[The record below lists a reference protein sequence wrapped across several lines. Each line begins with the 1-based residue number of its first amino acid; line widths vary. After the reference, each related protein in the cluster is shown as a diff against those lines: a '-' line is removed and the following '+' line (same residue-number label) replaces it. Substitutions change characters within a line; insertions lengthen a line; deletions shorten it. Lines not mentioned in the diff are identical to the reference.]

1 MPQDI
6 KLRGLTPRQDGD
18 AWHPMLRGLL
28 FDLDGVLYVGDR
40 PIPGAAEAVA
50 WASEAGLPCLF
61 VTNTTSRPR
70 AALVAKLAD
79 MGITVPAE
87 AMLTPAVAARVWLQ
101 AHGLR
106 RPALFVAE
114 TLRSEFAVAEDGPTD
129 GPDTVDAV
137 VLGDL
142 GTAWDFHTL
151 NRAFRLLM
159 ATEPP
164 CPLVALGMTRYWRA
178 ADGLRLDTGP
188 FVKALEYATGREAV
202 VLGKPAPAF
211 FDAALERIG
220 LPAEQVLMI
229 GDDIRSD
236 IGGAH
241 DAGIDGL
248 LVRTG
253 KYRDEDL
260 SEAVRP
266 RAVLDSIADL
276 PQWWVG
282 QARS

>member
-6 KLRGLTPRQDGD
+6 KLRGLIPGQDGG

-28 FDLDGVLYVGDR
+28 FDLDGVLYEDDR

-50 WASEAGLPCLF
+50 WASEEGLPCLF

-70 AALVAKLAD
+70 AALVAKLAA
-79 MGITVPAE
+79 MGIAVPAE

-101 AHGLR
+101 AHGLQH
-106 RPALFVAE
+106 PALFVAE
-114 TLRSEFAVAEDGPTD
+114 TLRSELGVAADDRTD
-129 GPDTVDAV
+129 GRDTVDAV

-159 ATEPP
+159 STEPP

-188 FVKALEYATGREAV
+188 FVKALEYATGREAI

-211 FDAALERIG
+211 FAAALERIG
-220 LPAEQVLMI
+220 LAAEQVLMI

-236 IGGAH
+236 IGGAR

-260 SEAVRP
+260 GEAVRP
-266 RAVLDSIADL
+266 RAVLESIADL
-276 PQWWVG
+276 SEWWTR
-282 QARS
+282 QAGS